1 MSLLLDCIS
10 MARHA
15 NAIIYSCQ
23 TLMNL
28 VEFHESSQELLRE
41 ARYSRILRDVL
52 LTAGKGC
59 VITCPALCL
68 FKLLVSYEEHDIKK
82 HVRLLMHKAK
92 IKEHPGCSLL

>member
-1 MSLLLDCIS
+1 MNVMSLLLDCIS

-28 VEFHESSQELLRE
+28 VEFHESSQEMLRE
-41 ARYSRILRDVL
+41 ARYARILRDVL

-59 VITCPALCL
+59 VITWPALCL
-68 FKLLVSYEEHDIKK
+68 FNCWSVMRSTTLRSTC
-82 HVRLLMHKAK
+82 
-92 IKEHPGCSLL
+92 GC